1 MGAPPGC
8 NITARLLVYD
18 VRKQEGSRGW
28 LPIHHVTLSAAKG
41 LSRSA
46 ARCFPFA
53 EFTLER
59 SEGLRAS
66 AHVLSMTG
74 LDLSVDEELSRSFE
88 PCLNI
93 QSKETPYETPSTLH
107 HRLRHRGP
115 GPRRIA
121 LHQT

>member
-28 LPIHHVTLSAAKG
+28 LPIHHVTLSAEKG
-41 LSRSA
+41 LSREA
-46 ARCFPFA
+46 ERCFPFA

-66 AHVLSMTG
+66 AHVLSMTE
-74 LDLSVDEELSRSFE
+74 LDLSVGEERSRSFE
-88 PCLNI
+88 PCLICIIRIYNQNVRPKKNMKDCDI
-93 QSKETPYETPSTLH
+93 GF
-107 HRLRHRGP
+107 LRRF
-115 GPRRIA
+115 R
-121 LHQT
+121 